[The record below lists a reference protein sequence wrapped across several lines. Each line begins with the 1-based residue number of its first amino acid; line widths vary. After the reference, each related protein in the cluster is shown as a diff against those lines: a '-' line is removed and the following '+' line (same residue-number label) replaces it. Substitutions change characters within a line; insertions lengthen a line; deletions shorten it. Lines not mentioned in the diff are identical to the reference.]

1 MAKAAAVTPYALF
14 AAVRAAGLPTGGG
27 LPVVVDKTEA
37 TSLTD
42 TFAALACN
50 QKGAG
55 QFEYMMHQAK
65 VTMDVILLAE

>member
-1 MAKAAAVTPYALF
+1 MF
-14 AAVRAAGLPTGGG
+14 AAIRAAGPPTGGG

-55 QFEYMMHQAK
+55 QFDSMMHKAK
-65 VTMDVILLAE
+65 MTVHDIRFAK